1 MYKKLIK
8 ILNIIQLLLVIILTG
23 VIIFWMTKLILLV
36 DFDWITDSYFIQS
49 SKFNWIKFFSQFI
62 TIDLIFVLPLIM
74 FNFVYYL
81 LNEKTKG
88 NFGKLVETVNVVYP
102 SIVSVITLSL
112 TANELVFTFI
122 TSVIA
127 FIVLTIQISK
137 FIFKQQK

>member
-1 MYKKLIK
+1 
-8 ILNIIQLLLVIILTG
+8 
-23 VIIFWMTKLILLV
+23 MTKLILLV

-88 NFGKLVETVNVVYP
+88 NFGKLVETVNAVYP

-137 FIFKQQK
+137 FIFKQRK

>member
-81 LNEKTKG
+81 LNRLPA
-88 NFGKLVETVNVVYP
+88 KLK
-102 SIVSVITLSL
+102 S
-112 TANELVFTFI
+112 
-122 TSVIA
+122 
-127 FIVLTIQISK
+127 
-137 FIFKQQK
+137 

>member
-88 NFGKLVETVNVVYP
+88 NFSKLVETVNVVYP

-137 FIFKQQK
+137 FIFKQRK

>member
-1 MYKKLIK
+1 MYKDLIK
-8 ILNIIQLLLVIILTG
+8 MLNLIQLLLVIILTG
-23 VIIFWMTKLILLV
+23 IIIFWMTKLILLV
-36 DFDWITDSYFIQS
+36 DFDWITDSYFIKS
-49 SKFNWIKFFSQFI
+49 SKFNWIKFFSQFL
-62 TIDLIFVLPLIM
+62 TIDLIFVLPLLM

-81 LNEKTKG
+81 LNEKTKET
-88 NFGKLVETVNVVYP
+88 FGKLVETVNVIYT

-137 FIFKQQK
+137 FIFKQRK

>member
-1 MYKKLIK
+1 
-8 ILNIIQLLLVIILTG
+8 
-23 VIIFWMTKLILLV
+23 MTKLILLV

>member
-88 NFGKLVETVNVVYP
+88 NFGKLVETVNVVYH

-137 FIFKQQK
+137 FIFKQRK